1 MFEDVMNRSVLI
13 ALGILLAIGLYL
25 LSGLIGASPD
35 ETVAPAAATESRLM
49 TVRVR
54 TLVAEDV
61 PREVVLVGKS
71 APSRA
76 VDLRAEVEGRVEE
89 ILDGRGRFVKAG
101 EVIVRLEKR
110 DLPERLQQAMV
121 VEAQSRLEFASG
133 KRLFE
138 QGLRSEAELAGL
150 EAALRGAE
158 QRVRALEIE
167 LQKTQVVAPF
177 DGFLEDRPVEIGDFA
192 RVGDRVAR
200 VIELD
205 PLIITAEATEFQRE
219 FLEPGEIGHARL
231 ASGRELDGVLR
242 YVASEA
248 DPARRTFTVE
258 LQLPNAGGV
267 LGAGL
272 SAEIV
277 VETERVAAY
286 RISPALVSIADDGTF
301 GIKVVDPDDRVRFYV
316 ADLVKTAPEHIWVTG
331 LPEEIRLITF
341 GQGFVKEGDRVR
353 VQADEGGWN

>member
-1 MFEDVMNRSVLI
+1 MNRSILI
-13 ALGILLAIGLYL
+13 ALGILLAIVLYF
-25 LSGLIGASPD
+25 LSGLIGAAPD
-35 ETVAPAAATESRLM
+35 EGAVQPAARESRLM

-54 TLVAEDV
+54 PLVAEEV

-101 EVIVRLEKR
+101 ERIIRLEAR
-110 DLPERLQQAMV
+110 DLPERLQQARA

-133 KRLFE
+133 RRLFE

-150 EAALRGAE
+150 EATLRGAE
-158 QRVRALEIE
+158 QRLRALELDME
-167 LQKTQVVAPF
+167 KTRIGAPF
-177 DGFLEDRPVEIGDFA
+177 DGFLEERPVEIGDFA

-200 VIELD
+200 VIQLD
-205 PLIITAEATEFQRE
+205 PLVITAEATEFQRE
-219 FLEPGEIGHARL
+219 FLKVGEIGHARL
-231 ASGRELDGVLR
+231 ASGPELDGVIR

-248 DPARRTFTVE
+248 DAARRTFTVE
-258 LQLPNAGGV
+258 LEVPNPGGE

-272 SAEIV
+272 SAEIA
-277 VETERVAAY
+277 VETERVSAY

-316 ADLVKTAPEHIWVTG
+316 ADLVKTSPEYIWVTG
-331 LPEEIRLITF
+331 LPAEIRLITF

-353 VQADEGGWN
+353 VQPDEGGWN